1 MFISKI
7 QLSKEFIAVREV
19 GEEVLARLV
28 LEISDDLD
36 YYYRV
41 SYGLVDC
48 FDVPESPLGYP
59 GVNSVASCVYLKT
72 RYGVCCIAHVR
83 LYDVN
88 SVALHSLAKAVEVFR
103 VDGIVLTMGDK
114 PKVGFSVD
122 ELDTV
127 SAIDSLRK
135 SGYRIRIGAILSLRY
150 GLEDIINRLRI
161 GADFF
166 LVLRLGMETLDKYRK
181 IYQCARD
188 LGKELYPYIIVAT
201 DSNRKLLTRIDQPYV
216 EVDEISDFISEIKDY
231 ADGVI
236 LSVPKE
242 KKRLREILE
251 IAKEALSQ

>member
-7 QLSKEFIAVREV
+7 QLSKEFIVIGEV
-19 GEEVLARLV
+19 GEEILVRLV
-28 LEISDDLD
+28 LEVSGDLD

-48 FDVPESPLGYP
+48 YDIPESPLGYP

-72 RYGVCCIAHVR
+72 RYGACCIAHVR
-83 LYDVN
+83 LYDIN
-88 SVALHSLAKAVEVFR
+88 NVALHSLAKAVEAFR
-103 VDGIVLTMGDK
+103 VDSLVLTMGDK
-114 PKVGFSVD
+114 PKIGSSVD

-127 SAIDSLRK
+127 SAINSLKK
-135 SGYRIRIGAILSLRY
+135 SGYRTRIGAILSLRY

-181 IYQCARD
+181 IYRSAKD

-201 DSNRKLLTRIDQPYV
+201 DSNRKLLARIDQPYV
-216 EVDEISDFISEIKDY
+216 EVNDIMDFISEIKDY
-231 ADGVI
+231 VDGVI

-242 KKRLREILE
+242 KERLRKMLE
-251 IAKEALSQ
+251 VAKEALSL